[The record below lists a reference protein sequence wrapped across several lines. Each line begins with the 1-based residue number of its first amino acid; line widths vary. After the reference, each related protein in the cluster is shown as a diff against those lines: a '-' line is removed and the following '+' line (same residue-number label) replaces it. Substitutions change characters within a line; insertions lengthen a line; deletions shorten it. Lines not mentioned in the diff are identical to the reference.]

1 MSAPKTTIVTRGHWR
16 TTAVTLAV
24 VFGLI
29 VAGMASGGLRQTI
42 DEAAEKITLLSVA
55 ATLPAQIVAIL
66 LCTGALWVLRPGV
79 GYWACLNSRMLRDAG
94 DNLLVFLPGL
104 GEVIGARALVLS
116 GGRTRAAVT
125 ASALD
130 KFAETA
136 AQIPYIVLAAFIV
149 LRGWREDWGQV
160 LPSVAT
166 MGVIGGGLVVLGFVL
181 WLLAQARDGVVG
193 RFAGWVRGHAGLLLA
208 EMKAQ
213 KAGLPASLGL
223 HFVAWIMGGVQIWMA
238 GRALGF
244 DISLYDGIALESAA
258 YAGRAI
264 LFFIPAGLVTQEAGL
279 VAAGMV
285 LGLAP
290 AEALALGLVLRLRD
304 VVLGLPLLAWPL
316 HEYRHARRSRTR
328 SREPA

>member
-1 MSAPKTTIVTRGHWR
+1 MTIAAKGHWR

-24 VFGLI
+24 VLGVLA
-29 VAGMASGGLRQTI
+29 AGMASGGLRALI
-42 DEAAEKITLLSVA
+42 DEAADKISVLAVA

-66 LCTGALWVLRPGV
+66 LCAAALRVLRPGV
-79 GYWACLNSRMLRDAG
+79 GFWGCLNSRLLRDAG

-130 KFAETA
+130 KFAETL
-136 AQIPYIVLAAFIV
+136 AQVPYIILAGVIL
-149 LRGWREDWGQV
+149 LRGWREDWTAALPDRATIALIGAAV
-160 LPSVAT
+160 LAIAAAV
-166 MGVIGGGLVVLGFVL
+166 
-181 WLLAQARDGVVG
+181 WLLLRARDGFAG
-193 RFAGWVRGHAGLLLA
+193 RFAAWIRGHAGLLLA
-208 EMKAQ
+208 EMKTQ
-213 KAGLPASLGL
+213 KAGMPASLAL

-238 GRALGF
+238 AQALGF
-244 DISLYDGIALESAA
+244 DISLYEGIALESAA

-279 VAAGMV
+279 VAAG
-285 LGLAP
+285 LIFGLTP

-304 VVLGLPLLAWPL
+304 VVLGVPLLAWPL
-316 HEYRHARRSRTR
+316 HEYRHARKVRLRATER
-328 SREPA
+328 A

>member
-1 MSAPKTTIVTRGHWR
+1 MSAIVARGHWR
-16 TTAVTLAV
+16 TTALTLAV
-24 VFGLI
+24 VLALL
-29 VAGMASGGLRQTI
+29 VAGMASGGLRALI
-42 DEAAEKITLLSVA
+42 DEAADKIGPLAVA
-55 ATLPAQIVAIL
+55 ATLPAQIAAIL
-66 LCTGALWVLRPGV
+66 LCSAALWVLRPGV
-79 GYWACLNSRMLRDAG
+79 GFWGCLNSRLLRDAG

-136 AQIPYIVLAAFIV
+136 AQVPYIILAAVIL
-149 LRGWREDWGQV
+149 LRGWRHDWNEALPGLATV
-160 LPSVAT
+160 LA
-166 MGVIGGGLVVLGFVL
+166 ILAGLVALGLVL
-181 WLLAQARDGVVG
+181 WWLSRARDGLAG
-193 RFAGWVRGHAGLLLA
+193 RFAAWARGHASLLVA
-208 EMKAQ
+208 EMKVQ

-238 GRALGF
+238 SRALGF
-244 DISLYDGIALESAA
+244 EVSLYEGIALESAA

-279 VAAGMV
+279 VAAG
-285 LGLAP
+285 LIFGLAP

-304 VVLGLPLLAWPL
+304 VVLGVPLLAWPL
-316 HEYRHARRSRTR
+316 HEYRHARRARKRVT
-328 SREPA
+328 EPA

>member
-1 MSAPKTTIVTRGHWR
+1 MTIAAKGHWR

-24 VFGLI
+24 VLA
-29 VAGMASGGLRQTI
+29 VLAAGMASSGLRQLI
-42 DEAAEKITLLSVA
+42 DEAADKISVLAVA

-66 LCTGALWVLRPGV
+66 LCAGALRVLRPGV
-79 GYWACLNSRMLRDAG
+79 GFWGCLNSRLLRDAG

-136 AQIPYIVLAAFIV
+136 AQIPYIILAGVIL
-149 LRGWREDWGQV
+149 LRGWRQDWTEA
-160 LPSVAT
+160 LPSGATIAVAVA
-166 MGVIGGGLVVLGFVL
+166 GIAGLMAAAA
-181 WLLAQARDGVVG
+181 LLLRARDGFAG

-208 EMKAQ
+208 EMKLQ
-213 KAGLPASLGL
+213 KAGLPAALTL

-238 GRALGF
+238 SQALGL
-244 DISLYDGIALESAA
+244 DIGLYEGVALESAA

-279 VAAGMV
+279 VAAG
-285 LGLAP
+285 LIFGLAP

-304 VVLGLPLLAWPL
+304 VVLGVPLLAWPL
-316 HEYRHARRSRTR
+316 HEYRHARKARRQVS
-328 SREPA
+328 EPA

>member
-1 MSAPKTTIVTRGHWR
+1 MTIVAKGHWR
-16 TTAVTLAV
+16 TTAITLTV
-24 VFGLI
+24 VLGLL
-29 VAGMASGGLRQTI
+29 VAGMASGGLRALI
-42 DEAAEKITLLSVA
+42 DEAADKITVLSVA

-66 LCTGALWVLRPGV
+66 LCSAALWVLRPGP
-79 GYWACLNSRMLRDAG
+79 GFWACLNSRLLRDAG

-136 AQIPYIVLAAFIV
+136 AQVPYIILAAVIV
-149 LRGWREDWGQV
+149 LQGWRQDWAQV

-166 MGVIGGGLVVLGFVL
+166 VGVIVGALVVLAFVL
-181 WLLAQARDGVVG
+181 WLVAQARDGLAG
-193 RFAGWVRGHAGLLLA
+193 RFAAWARGHATLLIA
-208 EMKAQ
+208 EMKTQ
-213 KAGLPASLGL
+213 KAGLPASLAL

-238 GRALGF
+238 GQALGF
-244 DISLYDGIALESAA
+244 DISLYEGIALESAA

-279 VAAGMV
+279 VAAG
-285 LGLAP
+285 LIFGLSP
-290 AEALALGLVLRLRD
+290 AEALAIGLVLRLRD
-304 VVLGLPLLAWPL
+304 VVLGAPLLVWPL
-316 HEYRHARRSRTR
+316 HEYRHARRARKRIT
-328 SREPA
+328 EAA